1 MMILAHCAI
10 GSSRLLTPDA
20 DEECRQS
27 GKEEN
32 VMSCTPTI
40 GWVVGSVAQKIPSEL
55 EVAQLHNG
63 FSELLNYRFSQ

>member
-1 MMILAHCAI
+1 MLAHCAI

-40 GWVVGSVAQKIPSEL
+40 GWVSSVAQKIPSEL

-63 FSELLNYRFSQ
+63 FSKLSNYRFSQ